1 MLQTE
6 LSTER
11 KAELAQIDT
20 STKGPVL
27 FFFAASVFWL
37 VLGTLAGILVSIK
50 MHNPSFLSD
59 GAWLSFGRLRPAHL
73 NMVIYGWAIPAGFG
87 VALWLIARLSRIEL
101 KLPEV
106 LITAGIFWN
115 VGIVL
120 GVFGILLGHSAAI
133 PWLEFPKYAVFILF
147 IAYSIIGIWAVLMF
161 LGRKP
166 GNIYV
171 SGWYLI
177 AAFLWFP
184 WLYGAATLMVNILPV
199 QGVMQAVV
207 ASWYSQ
213 GLFSL
218 WFVPIGLGIAYYLVP
233 KITGRP
239 IQNYFAALI
248 GFWSLA
254 LFSTWTGM
262 IPLIGGPIPA
272 WMITVSIIAGV
283 MMLLPITIIALNFKD
298 AWKEMSGEAKHSPA
312 LRFVLF
318 GVACYL
324 AVSLQN
330 VLMSFRSVNLLGH
343 FTHYTVGLTHLGLLG
358 FYSMVLFGAIYY
370 ITPRLTGREWPNI
383 KLIRMHYSSLSLGI
397 IMMFT
402 VLAIGGL
409 IQGFELLSASTSFVD
424 VMKHTKV
431 WLVLRSVSGILL
443 TAGNIAFGILFVL
456 MLLGRGKSLK
466 GVS

>member
-1 MLQTE
+1 MSQAE

-11 KAELAQIDT
+11 KAELARIDA

-27 FFFAASVFWL
+27 FFFATSIFWL

-73 NMVIYGWAIPAGFG
+73 NMVTYGWAIPAGFG
-87 VALWLIARLSRIEL
+87 ASLWLVARLSRIEL

-106 LITAGIFWN
+106 LITAAIFWN
-115 VGIVL
+115 VGVFL
-120 GVFGILLGHSAAI
+120 GVFGILLGHSTAM
-133 PWLEFPKYAVFILF
+133 PWLEFPKYAAFILF
-147 IAYSIIGIWAVLMF
+147 IAYSIIGVWAVIMF

-166 GNIYV
+166 GSIYV
-171 SGWYLI
+171 SGWYLV
-177 AAFLWFP
+177 AAFFWFP
-184 WLYGAATLMVNILPV
+184 WLYGTANLMVSILPV
-199 QGVMQAVV
+199 QGVMQAVA

-218 WFVPIGLGIAYYLVP
+218 WFVPMGLGIAYYLVP
-233 KITGRP
+233 KVTGRP
-239 IQNYFAALI
+239 IQNYFLALI
-248 GFWSLA
+248 GFWLLA

-283 MMLLPITIIALNFKD
+283 MMLLPITIIALNFKETF
-298 AWKEMSGEAKHSPA
+298 KGISNQAKQSPA

-324 AVSLQN
+324 AVGLQG
-330 VLMSFRSVNLLGH
+330 VLMSFRSVNLLAH

-358 FYSMVLFGAIYY
+358 FYSMILFGAIYY
-370 ITPRLTGREWPNI
+370 ITPRLTGRDWPNV
-383 KLIRMHYSSLSLGI
+383 KLIRMHYSALSIGI
-397 IMMFT
+397 VMMFT
-402 VLAIGGL
+402 VLTIGGL
-409 IQGFELLSASTSFVD
+409 IQGMEMLNASVSFVD
-424 VMKHTKV
+424 VMKHTQL
-431 WLVLRSVSGILL
+431 WLVLRSISGILL
-443 TAGNIAFGILFVL
+443 TAGNIAFGILFVF

-466 GVS
+466 EVS